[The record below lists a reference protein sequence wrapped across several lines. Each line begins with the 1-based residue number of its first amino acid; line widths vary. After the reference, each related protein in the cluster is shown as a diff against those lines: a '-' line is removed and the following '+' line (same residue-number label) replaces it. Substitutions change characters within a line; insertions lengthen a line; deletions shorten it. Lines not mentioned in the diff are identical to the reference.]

1 MRTTLSPTTQEQ
13 KGIWPISRRNFL
25 GLAFAGSL
33 AALSVQWLAAL
44 VKFLQPPKTA
54 GFGGLVY
61 AGRVEEFPMGS
72 VNWVMAGRFY
82 IVRNE
87 AGLLAIYQK
96 CTHLGCSVPWAEAE
110 GQFHC
115 PCHGSLYN
123 QVGEV
128 IGGPAPRPM
137 DIFPVKIQNGEVWVD
152 TGQPVQRSHYDP
164 SQATEV

>member
-1 MRTTLSPTTQEQ
+1 MNVTANHSDLPPKE
-13 KGIWPISRRNFL
+13 KKLLSRRNFL
-25 GLAFAGSL
+25 GLAFAASL
-33 AALSVQWLAAL
+33 AALAGQWLAVL
-44 VKFLQPPKTA
+44 VKFLQPSKTA
-54 GFGGLVY
+54 GFGGQVY
-61 AGRVEEFPMGS
+61 AGLVNEFPLGS
-72 VNWVMAGRFY
+72 VNRVMAGRFY

-96 CTHLGCSVPWAEAE
+96 CTHLGCSVPWVEAE

-152 TGQPVQRSHYDP
+152 TSRPVQRSHFDP
-164 SQATEV
+164 GQAAGV